1 MSNLIEMSTCRS
13 TVAEV
18 ASEVFRTMLELE
30 LLPKAEEVHESLS
43 GLTATVQ
50 FLGELRGSVLI
61 HCQEAQ
67 AIAFASRMLGEPL
80 NHVNDDVRDVLAEL
94 ANVVGGNL
102 KSIFSPRGILSLP
115 LVAEGENYVLHLSDA
130 SSSTTVGF
138 DCEDGPFYI
147 TFTQAQN

>member
-1 MSNLIEMSTCRS
+1 MSNVIEMSTCRS

-18 ASEVFRTMLELE
+18 AGEVFRTMLDLE
-30 LLPKAEEVHESLS
+30 LLPRIEPVHESVC

-50 FLGELRGSVLI
+50 FLGEFRGSVLI
-61 HCQEAQ
+61 HCNAEQ
-67 AIAFASRMLGEPL
+67 AIAFACRMLGESL
-80 NHVNDDVRDVLAEL
+80 DLVNDDVRDVLAEL

-115 LVAEGENYVLHLSDA
+115 MVAEGENYVLHLSDA

-138 DCEDGPFYI
+138 DSEAGPFYI
-147 TFTQAQN
+147 TFTQAAN